1 MQALVDKLVEAAAGI
16 AAAAITGTLWL
27 NLKWLFNSKRSMETL
42 LAETM
47 HMKRHLAVLYTLQ
60 GPILLGMKASL
71 EALRDGTCNGNVDEA
86 LRLIAEEK
94 KKFDEHLLSA
104 IAGSDTKER
113 TT

>member
-1 MQALVDKLVEAAAGI
+1 MQSLVDKLVDAAAGI

-27 NLKWLFNSKRSMETL
+27 NLRWLFSSKRSMETL

-71 EALRDGTCNGNVDEA
+71 EALRDGKCNGNGDEA
-86 LRLIAEEK
+86 LRLIGEEK
-94 KKFDEHLLSA
+94 KKFDEHLVAA
-104 IAGSDTKER
+104 IAGSPEEEKK
-113 TT
+113 

>member
-1 MQALVDKLVEAAAGI
+1 MQALIDKLLDAAAGI

-27 NLKWLFNSKRSMETL
+27 NLRWLFSSKRSMEKVL
-42 LAETM
+42 SEVVGM
-47 HMKRHLAVLYTLQ
+47 RSHIAVLYTLQ

-104 IAGSDTKER
+104 ITGDTEER
-113 TT
+113 TK

>member
-1 MQALVDKLVEAAAGI
+1 MQALIDKLLDAAAGI

-27 NLKWLFNSKRSMETL
+27 NLRWLFSSKRSMEKVL
-42 LAETM
+42 SEVVGM
-47 HMKRHLAVLYTLQ
+47 RSHIAVLYTLQ

-94 KKFDEHLLSA
+94 KNFDEHLLSA
-104 IAGSDTKER
+104 FTGYNEER
-113 TT
+113 TK

>member
-1 MQALVDKLVEAAAGI
+1 MQSLVDKLVDAAAGI

-27 NLKWLFNSKRSMETL
+27 NLRWLFHSKRSMETL

-47 HMKRHLAVLYTLQ
+47 RMKSHLAVLYTLQ
-60 GPILLGMKASL
+60 GPMLLGMKASL

-94 KKFDEHLLSA
+94 KKFDEHLVSS
-104 IAGSDTKER
+104 IAGSTEEQKK
-113 TT
+113 